1 MHMTKDSF
9 RLRLAA
15 AITQADAS
23 GFTHFAQAMREL
35 LRKELG
41 QSVTVPDLTD
51 VALTRVESP
60 HRFPLAHVSDA
71 TWNANCASR
80 RDCYSGGG
88 WMER

>member
-1 MHMTKDSF
+1 MHMTKENF

-35 LRKELG
+35 LRREMG
-41 QSVTVPDLTD
+41 QSVVVLDHNDP
-51 VALTRVESP
+51 ARVRCESP

-71 TWNANCASR
+71 EANIASR
-80 RDCYSGGG
+80 RDCYSGGS